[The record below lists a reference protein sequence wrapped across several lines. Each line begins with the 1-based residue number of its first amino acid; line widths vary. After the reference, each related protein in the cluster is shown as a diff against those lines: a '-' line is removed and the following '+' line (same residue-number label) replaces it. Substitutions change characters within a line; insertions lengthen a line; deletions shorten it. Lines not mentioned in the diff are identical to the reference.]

1 MLMSNDIISRQEIFT
16 LKQFYDLMAKTRDLR
31 LQIVENIFNNRPIT
45 STCIDSLANAHASL
59 VNIPLE
65 QKKRILVTSG
75 SKKIKVDLTY
85 EITELEKDIFY
96 LENGEPAFIEYL
108 EKIHSDFR
116 MHLDIGAIKLKG
128 MQFNCFMTDRDG
140 TINNYCGRYRSSVQ
154 SVYNSVFITRFAKKR
169 TVYPIILTSAP
180 LENFGVVDV
189 SVNPEKTLIYAAS
202 KGREFIDLT
211 GKRRYCHIDGQKQIL
226 LDKLNQRLSD
236 LVKDPSFEKF
246 SLIGSGLQ
254 LKFGQTT
261 IARQNITN
269 SISEDESDA
278 FLKKIREIV
287 FELDPKRKNFIIE
300 DTGLDIEIILTIEAS
315 QCGVKDFDKADA
327 VKYLNSELDFDMT
340 KGPHLVCGD
349 TSSDIPMIK
358 AFLDKTED
366 TWSIFV
372 TKDNELA
379 EKVKYICPNSVI
391 VPEPDMLVAILSF
404 LSVSSVVKMSL

>member
-1 MLMSNDIISRQEIFT
+1 MDEMLMSNDIISRQEIFT
-16 LKQFYDLMAKTRDLR
+16 LKQFYDLMAKTRNLR
-31 LQIVENIFNNRPIT
+31 LQIVENIFNNRPLT

-59 VNIPLE
+59 TNIPLE
-65 QKKRILVTSG
+65 QKERILDISA
-75 SKKIKVDLTY
+75 SKSIAVDLTY

-96 LENGEPAFIEYL
+96 LENGEPAFIKYL

-116 MHLDIGAIKLKG
+116 MYLDIGAIKLKG

-169 TVYPIILTSAP
+169 TACPIILTSAP
-180 LENFGVVDV
+180 LENFGIVDV

-211 GKRRYCHIDGQKQIL
+211 GKRRYCHIDKQKQIL
-226 LDKLNQRLSD
+226 LDKLNQRLSE
-236 LVKDPSFEKF
+236 LVKEPCFEKF

-254 LKFGQTT
+254 LKFGQAT
-261 IARQNITN
+261 IARQDISS
-269 SISEDESDA
+269 SIPEDESDA
-278 FLKKIREIV
+278 FLRKIKEIV

-300 DTGLDIEIILTIEAS
+300 DTGLDIEIILTIEDPRK
-315 QCGVKDFDKADA
+315 GLKDFDKADA
-327 VKYLNSELDFDMT
+327 VKYLNSELNFDIT

-349 TSSDIPMIK
+349 TSSDIPMIE
-358 AFLDKTED
+358 AFLDNTRD

-379 EKVKYICPNSVI
+379 EKVKGVCPNSVI
-391 VPEPDMLVAILSF
+391 VPEPDMLVAILGF
-404 LSVSSVVKMSL
+404 LSI

>member
-1 MLMSNDIISRQEIFT
+1 MINDIISKQEIFT

-31 LQIVENIFNNRPIT
+31 LQIVENIFNNRPIA

-75 SKKIKVDLTY
+75 FKRIIVDLTY

-96 LENGEPAFIEYL
+96 LENGEPAFIKYL
-108 EKIHSDFR
+108 GKIHSDFR

-169 TVYPIILTSAP
+169 TLCPIIVTSAP
-180 LENFGVVDV
+180 LENFGIVDV

-287 FELDPKRKNFIIE
+287 FELDPKKKNFIIE
-300 DTGLDIEIILTIEAS
+300 DTGLDIEIILTIETS
-315 QCGVKDFDKADA
+315 QCGFKDFDKADA
-327 VKYLNSELDFDMT
+327 VKYLNSELNFDMT

-391 VPEPDMLVAILSF
+391 VPEPDMLVAILGF
-404 LSVSSVVKMSL
+404 LSI

>member
-1 MLMSNDIISRQEIFT
+1 MLMNNDIISRQEIFT

-59 VNIPLE
+59 VNISLE

-108 EKIHSDFR
+108 EKMHSDFR
-116 MHLDIGAIKLKG
+116 MHLDIGVIKLKG

-169 TVYPIILTSAP
+169 TVCPIILTSAP
-180 LENFGVVDV
+180 LENFGIVDV

-327 VKYLNSELDFDMT
+327 VKYLNSELNFDMT

-358 AFLDKTED
+358 AFLDKTSD

-404 LSVSSVVKMSL
+404 LSI

>member
-1 MLMSNDIISRQEIFT
+1 MSNDIISRQEIFT
-16 LKQFYDLMAKTRDLR
+16 LKQFYDLMVKTRDLR
-31 LQIVENIFNNRPIT
+31 LQIVEDIFNNRPIVP
-45 STCIDSLANAHASL
+45 TCIGSLANAHVSL
-59 VNIPLE
+59 LNIPLE
-65 QKKRILVTSG
+65 QKKRILVTGG

-96 LENGEPAFIEYL
+96 LENGEQAFIEYL
-108 EKIHSDFR
+108 GKIHSDFR
-116 MHLDIGAIKLKG
+116 MYLDIGVIKLKG

-169 TVYPIILTSAP
+169 TVCPIIITSAP
-180 LENFGVVDV
+180 LENFGIVDV
-189 SVNPEKTLIYAAS
+189 SVNPGKTLIYAAS

-236 LVKDPSFEKF
+236 LVKDPFFEKF

-278 FLKKIREIV
+278 FLKKIRKIV
-287 FELDPKRKNFIIE
+287 FELDPKRKNFVIK
-300 DTGLDIEIILTIEAS
+300 DTGLDIEIILTIEDC
-315 QCGVKDFDKADA
+315 QCGFKDFDKADA
-327 VKYLNSELDFDMT
+327 VKYLNSELNFDMT

-349 TSSDIPMIK
+349 TLSDIPMIE
-358 AFLDKTED
+358 AFLDRTSD
-366 TWSIFV
+366 MWSIFV

-379 EKVKYICPNSVI
+379 GKVKYICPNSVI
-391 VPEPDMLVAILSF
+391 VPEPDMLVAILGF
-404 LSVSSVVKMSL
+404 LSI